1 MLKIENLLRV
11 TDQNQKLPS
20 LSLDMS
26 LQPETNKLEKKM
38 KTQFNFSLCQPLLL
52 LTCKEG
58 GGGSLSPQSP
68 RNTLR
73 TSGASA
79 FKAPS
84 NRSISPPPFLSFF
97 VSLWLSL
104 SPPFSN
110 ESVHMPEHV
119 CWTTG
124 THLNNGFHLLWLV
137 AACVSCLPDRKD
149 GIQQWNQWGHE
160 RNKVGVSKGWAP

>member
-1 MLKIENLLRV
+1 MLKIENLLRL

-26 LQPETNKLEKKM
+26 LQPETNKLKKRM
-38 KTQFNFSLCQPLLL
+38 KTQFKFSLCQPLPL
-52 LTCKEG
+52 LTFKEG

-84 NRSISPPPFLSFF
+84 NRSIFPPSLSLCLCDFLS
-97 VSLWLSL
+97 LPL
-104 SPPFSN
+104 SPMKAFT
-110 ESVHMPEHV
+110 

-137 AACVSCLPDRKD
+137 AACVFCLPDRKD

-160 RNKVGVSKGWAP
+160 RNKVGVSKDWAP